1 MPPAA
6 IRNSKKK
13 RLFNGRKERFVVGR
27 PTDTSRFALS
37 WHDKFSLVRISVTEK
52 KPTKEKMNN
61 NIPLDIGYLCM
72 NKEFSD
78 CSLKMLVEKN
88 NNKRLRSNDSM
99 EEV

>member
-1 MPPAA
+1 
-6 IRNSKKK
+6 
-13 RLFNGRKERFVVGR
+13 
-27 PTDTSRFALS
+27 
-37 WHDKFSLVRISVTEK
+37 
-52 KPTKEKMNN
+52 MNN

-88 NNKRLRSNDSM
+88 NNKRLRCSDSM